1 VSRDG
6 GRPER
11 TRFGARLG
19 ELVRVLLPLL
29 LLLAALL
36 LTYRVLSGSSLW

>member
-1 VSRDG
+1 VNDAG

-36 LTYRVLSGSSLW
+36 LSYRLLSGSSLW